1 MTGQEIEDLFAKV
14 AVQIEATNAQIEATN
29 AQIEATDAQ
38 IKTNNAEIAA
48 ILKASARESER
59 LKKQLGELGNKFG
72 SFTEGMAYPSMCKIL
87 ERQLKV
93 KVMGAN
99 MRSHRNGRTMEVDVV
114 GSSPEAVYVVEVKS
128 HLEEEGLQKMVKTL
142 SEFTDFFPDHK
153 GKAVYGILATVHV
166 DRTMAA
172 QIRKHGLYVARISD
186 DTFRLEAPKNFK
198 PKSFAA
204 SDGSHRKQKHL

>member
-1 MTGQEIEDLFAKV
+1 MTAQEIEDLLAKV
-14 AVQIEATNAQIEATN
+14 VAL
-29 AQIEATDAQ
+29 
-38 IKTNNAEIAA
+38 NAEAA
-48 ILKASARESER
+48 AQNAEAAAQNAEVRAINAETAALMKQSQRETRE
-59 LKKQLGELGNKFG
+59 LKKQIGELGNKFG

-114 GSSPEAVYVVEVKS
+114 GSAPEAVYVVEVKS
-128 HLEEEGLQKMVKTL
+128 HLQEEGLQKMVKTL

-153 GKAVYGILATVHV
+153 GKAVYGILAAVHV

-172 QIRKHGLYVARISD
+172 RIRKHGLYVARISD